1 MLRVLWVFLILPHY
15 PSMDTVLVSYPV
27 SWVVTSLLYIL
38 YYLQGGW
45 LRRRISIM
53 GYAPEDRSNPAQG

>member
-1 MLRVLWVFLILPHY
+1 MLWVLLVLPHRNVLE
-15 PSMDTVLVSYPV
+15 TVLVSYPV
-27 SWVVTSLLYIL
+27 SWVVTSLLYTL
-38 YYLQGGW
+38 YSPQGGW